1 MKVFVSSTINGE
13 SRIVREPQRTGQFC
27 SLCEKFR
34 EISAHCNFLSHQS
47 LSSLTDFQRRLHS
60 ASEQYVHLVS
70 VLQIRNT
77 FYFSFC
83 LGTEK
88 SRHLT
93 YVFHIFL
100 HVELITFS
108 AFADLPI
115 SKAKLI
121 KFSIQLST

>member
-1 MKVFVSSTINGE
+1 MDSRPVQKVI
-13 SRIVREPQRTGQFC
+13 C
-27 SLCEKFR
+27 HSL
-34 EISAHCNFLSHQS
+34 SNFLEIFLFI
-47 LSSLTDFQRRLHS
+47 LSAATFFIL
-60 ASEQYVHLVS
+60 QYVHPVS

-108 AFADLPI
+108 AFADFCQKQ
-115 SKAKLI
+115 S
-121 KFSIQLST
+121 